1 MKTFTAI
8 VRHPE
13 LVSASSAL
21 RKRTLK
27 RVQGDEKTKSSKDLK
42 TAITIER
49 HAEFISVSLVFNQT
63 LKRVQG
69 DERMKGGNAQ

>member
-1 MKTFTAI
+1 MKTFT
-8 VRHPE
+8 
-13 LVSASSAL
+13 
-21 RKRTLK
+21 T
-27 RVQGDEKTKSSKDLK
+27 
-42 TAITIER
+42 TAR